1 MPTDTAEKLDF
12 HVPTPEDARLARE
25 SARALAGHLA
35 KPDHLTRVRLLDAS
49 GEGEVVAL
57 PNSAM
62 RLFVDLLGHMARGD
76 AVRLVAVNAELTTQE
91 AADLLNV
98 SRPFLVS
105 LLEEGKI
112 PFRKVGTHRRVR
124 ACDVLRYKQEIDDR
138 RRAVLDE
145 LTKEAQELGMGY

>member
-1 MPTDTAEKLDF
+1 MSSNAAEETLLLF
-12 HVPTPEDARLARE
+12 PTPEDADLAKR
-25 SARALAGHLA
+25 SGRVLAAQLA
-35 KPDHLTRVRLLDAS
+35 KPDGPTKVRLVRAD

-76 AVRLVAVNAELTTQE
+76 AVRLVAIDSELTTQQ

-98 SRPFLVS
+98 SRPFLVN
-105 LLEEGKI
+105 LLETGDI

-124 ACDVLRYKQEIDDR
+124 ACDVINYKKRIDER
-138 RRAVLDE
+138 RRVNLDE
-145 LTKEAQELGMGY
+145 LAREAQELGMGY